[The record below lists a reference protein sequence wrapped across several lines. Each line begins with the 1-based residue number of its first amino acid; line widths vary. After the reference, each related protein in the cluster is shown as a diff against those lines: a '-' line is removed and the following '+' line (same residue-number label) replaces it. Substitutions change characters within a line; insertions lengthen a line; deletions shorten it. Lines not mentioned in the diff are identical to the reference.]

1 MASARDRALPMA
13 VILCLAGQGGL
24 LVASGKA
31 TPSPHPFLPGAFLA
45 LVLVVLTATAIATRG
60 GRVRHAT
67 PGFASL
73 KPLALVLLAVQLGLA
88 LAQFPSTVPAA
99 SRFPGESSAAL
110 AAAEEHLEGMLE
122 ELEATGAHLQ
132 GALASGRAEDRDL
145 FALGRS
151 VQALWS
157 RTGAAGFP
165 LELVFWR
172 GEERVAWTSRAEPL
186 TPRGDPWL
194 RENPG
199 RADRLL
205 EQGRHSWVL
214 RDLGVTAGGV
224 QAEIQVPLAEGV
236 LEPMIPGV
244 VLQVLGPGKAAQL
257 NRTDPTAG
265 RNIHLVAADGE
276 PVARITAA
284 EGARGQGGD
293 LIRVRLFLASFGVW
307 MLSLP
312 VLVGLLL
319 PGAGWILALWAGR
332 AGLAAVDFFRWLPLS
347 FPGQEFPADPPSP
360 ASLCDP
366 AYFATPV
373 GFGLFASVADAL
385 LTTAVLGLSG
395 WWLMARRGMAGDGPA
410 WRSPFAGRGPAAA
423 LAFGLSGGFVL
434 LLLRGF
440 TGLVAANANARLI
453 GTGVPLSSLSFWG
466 LHLVLMG
473 TGFVAASLL
482 AALVRGDRDLRE
494 AAPPEQAVSL
504 PGVFAGGIAAVGLSG
519 TATWSTAALAAVLV
533 LLFWIL
539 APGLG
544 AGHRFLRRWTWPAL
558 LLVMVVWTHASL
570 RGVYEQAE
578 RSWLQ
583 RKSDLITEA
592 DEEWT
597 RFLLGSLLE
606 DMSTQDAAA
615 GKADT
620 RDTGIW
626 RDEAA
631 WSLWRNSAL
640 SDLGVSCLVELL
652 DEQEREASLITLG
665 FLGDFQYEVV
675 RRSPWVREEGT
686 LEAQGPGSLFQTE
699 LRSYGGGSEYIMI
712 GERERLDGRGWI
724 RVEIPVRSWRIAT
737 LKAQVTGGET
747 GNGRTYRP
755 RAEVDRPVILLRG
768 DAHGWLDAGSQAFPS
783 DDSAIVPAMAAGRQA
798 WGEIEADGARW
809 LGLWKPLPR
818 AAARTMGEGFLLGLQ
833 RQSRTAALLD
843 LSRLM
848 LLHLT
853 FFFGALVV
861 GQGVRLL
868 LGGGGGTPVRWRP
881 GFQERF
887 LAGYLLLGLFL
898 LLVVGTSVD
907 RVGQER
913 VQEQARSR
921 TRAGLSLAVEQLRSL
936 LVEQA
941 RTLAGSEYIAELLLG
956 QLAGRRPAGPAEFQ
970 QAMVFDAEGR
980 LLLDETLGNLSEGQA
995 RVLLDAGRGA
1005 PFVVLQEG
1013 RDTYLG
1019 AVIPIDLTDVMS
1031 AAGAPGAPEE
1041 EVGKTSGFFFYRQR
1055 LGAGLL
1061 NGLADLVRGQ
1071 ATLLQNGRPVLASH
1085 PEGYFSGGTPLLS
1098 DPGMMNR
1105 LLEHPGSPD
1114 VLAAPGRPFAFT
1126 GAMPLPSFGRGEGG
1140 TWSRYRIPAVLA
1152 VDFPDL
1158 EREFNDQRK
1167 RTVLFLTG
1175 LANLILLTA
1184 LGLAGIMSWN
1194 IFRPLHLLSAATRS
1208 LARGDYRAPLPEPG
1222 TDEVGKLAAAFG
1234 SMREDLHTA
1243 RERLAARERFLST
1256 VLDRV
1261 PVGVAVLGEGDTL
1274 VVLNPAG
1281 RAILEAFGSGADPV
1295 RTLARL
1301 RDGFCRLGPAAAG
1314 ELRSDD
1320 GRRTLRGAVADLPVP
1335 DGGTDTMLVFEDITE
1350 FLETKKLALNAEL
1363 ARQVAHEIKNP
1374 LTPIQL
1380 SAQLLGQA
1388 WSDRHPRLDQI
1399 VPDTVGRILQ
1409 QVTLLRSIASEFSL
1423 LGRPDRLEAAP
1434 LDLEALVVQ
1443 VVAAYGGRDPR
1454 PETGGDETV
1463 GEGFPGVTVG
1473 SPAPPPVLA
1482 HAESLQKILGNLM
1495 QNSLDAADPER
1506 PVRIAIRWRWDADT
1520 VTMIWEDNGTG
1531 LTGEVADR
1539 LFDPYFSTKSKG
1551 TGLGLAICRN
1561 LADRMDGS
1569 ISLGN
1574 RTDGPGAVA
1583 ALTLPRDPG
1592 DRQGTTS

>member
-1 MASARDRALPMA
+1 MAWARDRALPMA
-13 VILCLAGQGGL
+13 AILCLVGQGGL
-24 LVASGKA
+24 LVASGRA
-31 TPSPHPFLPGAFLA
+31 TPSPHPVLPGIFLA
-45 LVLVVLTATAIATRG
+45 LALIVLTATAVKSRRDRPRPESRAFS
-60 GRVRHAT
+60 A
-67 PGFASL
+67 L
-73 KPLALVLLAVQLGLA
+73 KPLSLVLLAVQLGLA
-88 LAQFPSTVPAA
+88 LAQFPSTLPVAG
-99 SRFPGESSAAL
+99 RDPGESEAAL
-110 AAAEEHLEGMLE
+110 KAADAHLEAMLK
-122 ELEATGAHLQ
+122 ELEAAAAQ
-132 GALASGRAEDRDL
+132 IQEALSEGTPEDLDL
-145 FALGRS
+145 FDLGRS
-151 VQALWS
+151 AQERWS
-157 RTGAAGFP
+157 GTTAADFP

-172 GEERVAWTSRAEPL
+172 GNEWVAWTRRAEPL
-186 TPRGDPWL
+186 APRGDPWL

-205 EQGRHSWVL
+205 EEGRRSWVL
-214 RDLGVTAGGV
+214 RDLGVAVGGV
-224 QAEIQVPLAEGV
+224 QAELQVPLGEWV
-236 LEPMIPGV
+236 LDPVAPGV
-244 VLQVLGPGKAAQL
+244 VLQVLRPGKAAQL
-257 NRTDPTAG
+257 NRTDPAPG
-265 RNIHLVAADGE
+265 RNLHLVAADGE
-276 PVARITAA
+276 PVVRLSAA
-284 EGARGQGGD
+284 EAARGQGGD
-293 LIRVRLFLASFGVW
+293 LTHIRLFLASLGVW
-307 MLSLP
+307 TLSLP
-312 VLVGLLL
+312 VLAGLLV
-319 PGAGWILALWAGR
+319 PGAGWILALWVGR
-332 AGLAAVDFFRWLPLS
+332 AGLAAVDYFRWLPLS
-347 FPGQEFPADPPSP
+347 FPGQEFPADPPSL

-385 LTTAVLGLSG
+385 LTAAALGLSG
-395 WWLMARRGMAGDGPA
+395 WWLMARWGVTGEGPA
-410 WRSPFAGRGPAAA
+410 WRSPFAGRGPVAG
-423 LAFGLSGGFVL
+423 LVFGLAAGFVL

-473 TGFVAASLL
+473 TGFVAASVL
-482 AALVRGDRDLRE
+482 AALVRGEQWRQE
-494 AAPPEQAVSL
+494 NATAEQAGSL
-504 PGVFAGGIAAVGLSG
+504 LGVFAGGIAAVGLAGKAS
-519 TATWSTAALAAVLV
+519 WPAAVLAAGLV
-533 LLFWIL
+533 LLVWVL

-544 AGHRFLRRWTWPAL
+544 ARHRFLRRWTWPAL
-558 LLVMVVWTHASL
+558 LLVTVVWTHSSL
-570 RGVYEQAE
+570 RGVYELAE

-597 RFLLGSLLE
+597 RFLLGSVLE
-606 DMSTQDAAA
+606 DMSTQDAAM
-615 GKADT
+615 GKADA
-620 RDTGIW
+620 RETGIW

-652 DEQEREASLITLG
+652 DEEEREASLITLG

-675 RRSPWVREEGT
+675 RRSPWVREEGY

-699 LRSYGGGSEYIMI
+699 LRSYGGGSEYVMI
-712 GERERLDGRGWI
+712 GERERLDGRGWV

-768 DAHGWLDAGSQAFPS
+768 DAGGWQDAGSEAFPTE
-783 DDSAIVPAMAAGRQA
+783 DSAIVPAMAAGRQA

-809 LGLWKPLPR
+809 LGLWKPLPP
-818 AAARTMGEGFLLGLQ
+818 AAARTLGEGFLLGLQ
-833 RQSRTAALLD
+833 RQSPTAALLD

-868 LGGGGGTPVRWRP
+868 LGGRGGAPVRWRP

-907 RVGQER
+907 RVGYER

-921 TRAGLSLAVEQLRSL
+921 TRSGLSLAVEQMRSL

-941 RTLAGSEYIAELLLG
+941 RTLAGSEYIADLLLG

-970 QAMVFDAEGR
+970 QAMVFNSDGV
-980 LLLDETLGNLSEGQA
+980 LLLDETLSDLSEGQA
-995 RVLLDAGRGA
+995 RLLLDAGRGA

-1031 AAGAPGAPEE
+1031 AARATGAPEE
-1041 EVGKTSGFFFYRQR
+1041 EVQKTSGFFFYRQR

-1098 DPGMMNR
+1098 DPGMMSR
-1105 LLEHPGSPD
+1105 LLEHRGSPD
-1114 VLAAPGRPFAFT
+1114 VFAAPGRPFAFT
-1126 GAMPLPSFGRGEGG
+1126 GAMPLPSFGRGDGG
-1140 TWSRYRIPAVLA
+1140 AWSRYRIPAVLA

-1158 EREFNDQRK
+1158 EREFSDQRK
-1167 RTVLFLTG
+1167 RTVLFMTG

-1184 LGLAGIMSWN
+1184 LALAGIMSWN

-1208 LARGDYRAPLPEPG
+1208 LARGDFRAPLPEPG
-1222 TDEVGKLAAAFG
+1222 NDEVGKLAAAFG

-1261 PVGVAVLGEGDTL
+1261 PVGVAVLGEGDAL

-1281 RAILEAFGSGADPV
+1281 RDILAAFGSQADAV
-1295 RTLARL
+1295 RTLAWL
-1301 RDGFCRLGPAAAG
+1301 RDGFSGLGPAAAG
-1314 ELRSDD
+1314 ELRSED
-1320 GRRTLRGAVADLPVP
+1320 GRRTLRGAVADLPMP
-1335 DGGTDTMLVFEDITE
+1335 DGRTDTMLVFEDITE

-1388 WSDRHPRLDQI
+1388 WSDRHPRLEQI
-1399 VPDTVGRILQ
+1399 VPDTVARILD

-1423 LGRPDRLEAAP
+1423 LGRPDSLESAP
-1434 LDLEALVVQ
+1434 LDLRALVVP
-1443 VVAAYGGRDPR
+1443 VIAAYGGPDPA
-1454 PETGGDETV
+1454 PEPGGGT
-1463 GEGFPGVTVG
+1463 FPGVTVG
-1473 SPAPPPVLA
+1473 LPGPPLVLA

-1495 QNSLDAADPER
+1495 QNSLDAADPDR
-1506 PVRIAIRWRWDADT
+1506 PVRIRIGWRWDEET
-1520 VTMIWEDNGTG
+1520 VTMVWEDNGTG
-1531 LTGEVADR
+1531 LSGEVADR

-1561 LADRMDGS
+1561 LADRMGGS
-1569 ISLGN
+1569 ISLAN

-1583 ALTLPRDPG
+1583 ALTLPRDRG
-1592 DRQGTTS
+1592 DRQETTP